1 MRKINNTLVIT
12 YKMSC
17 KFFSNSP
24 VQTLVDKCFHKD
36 KLQQNKNFNERY
48 FREKVNSTMKYDSVS
63 SLGLGLFNDRSV
75 QLFFGS
81 DNIYLSIY
89 LLYTKQPLIHSTFLN
104 LLSNLTCSASYITT
118 CLSSKKSDIS
128 IAQK

>member
-12 YKMSC
+12 YAMSC

-24 VQTLVDKCFHKD
+24 VQTLVDKCFHK
-36 KLQQNKNFNERY
+36 LEQNKNFNERY

-75 QLFFGS
+75 QLFFG
-81 DNIYLSIY
+81 
-89 LLYTKQPLIHSTFLN
+89 
-104 LLSNLTCSASYITT
+104 
-118 CLSSKKSDIS
+118 
-128 IAQK
+128 